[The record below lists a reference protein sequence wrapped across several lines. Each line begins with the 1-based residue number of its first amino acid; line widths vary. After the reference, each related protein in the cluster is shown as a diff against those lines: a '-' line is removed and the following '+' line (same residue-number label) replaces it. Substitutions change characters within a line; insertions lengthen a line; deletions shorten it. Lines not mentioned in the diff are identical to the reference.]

1 MAESA
6 DVRSIEAIL
15 EMRKALCA
23 FEEEAKNALMD
34 VDFDIRRA
42 REWLSNEQRLY
53 WIAEIRRWEQNL
65 AMAKSELAR
74 KKLGRFLDHK
84 PDTSQ
89 EEKKVQFAK
98 NRLEMCHQKQ
108 ETTRRWATAFLR
120 DMQEY
125 HSQAQPLMDMLE
137 GDLAKGLSRLDR
149 MIDAIEAYTRVAPPP
164 RPDRAAGSPSQAP
177 AEALS
182 RPADTVS
189 DPNPR
194 PVEAMSPDPPPTDDD
209 PESMLP

>member
-1 MAESA
+1 MADSA
-6 DVRSIEAIL
+6 DVRSIEAIQ

-89 EEKKVQFAK
+89 EEKKVRFAQ
-98 NRLEMCHQKQ
+98 NRLEECQRKQ
-108 ETTRRWATAFLR
+108 EITKRWATAFLR

-137 GDLAKGLSRLDR
+137 GDLARGLSRLDR
-149 MIDAIEAYTRVAPPP
+149 MLDAIEAYTQVAPPTLP
-164 RPDRAAGSPSQAP
+164 SPSAGSPRSV
-177 AEALS
+177 EAVA
-182 RPADTVS
+182 RPVPSIS
-189 DPNPR
+189 DPSSPSGAASTSDAT
-194 PVEAMSPDPPPTDDD
+194 PSDAEVESPPP
-209 PESMLP
+209 